1 MPTEFQQGCAV
12 IEECYEFTLSY
23 AAQGHAGDAGSAP
36 EARVREHLRRAA
48 TAIAGLE
55 ASGMAAIAILGL
67 APAERYATFFAV
79 LGEAARRALAA
90 IELVLAQPAISSQL
104 MDSLNASLHLRA
116 LLADMFLAA
125 EVLEARAA
133 ARQAPTMASH

>member
-1 MPTEFQQGCAV
+1 MPTEFQQSCAV

-23 AAQGHAGDAGSAP
+23 AAQGHAGEAGSAP

-48 TAIAGLE
+48 AAIAGLE
-55 ASGMAAIAILGL
+55 AGGLAAIASAGL
-67 APAERYATFFAV
+67 APAERYAAFFAV

-90 IELVLAQPAISSQL
+90 IELVLAQPAISSPM

-133 ARQAPTMASH
+133 ARPAAAPAAR